1 MNTDNADLSH
11 SSLRESVFLPM
22 KMNGMERL
30 KILFVLYNDEQWYN
44 EYTKHVI
51 IQPMTYCLCI

>member
-1 MNTDNADLSH
+1 MCTFKPQIMISHMNTDNADLSH

-30 KILFVLYNDEQWYN
+30 KILFVLYNDEQ
-44 EYTKHVI
+44 
-51 IQPMTYCLCI
+51 